1 MRKITLTLPD
11 GSKMEPP
18 AGRNLWE
25 VSRAP
30 GSGAHGLVLA
40 AKLDNRLC
48 PLDVVPDRS
57 ARLEWVTY
65 SDKPGLE
72 IYQRSASFILNMA
85 VAELYHNTRLVIGH
99 SISNGFYYD
108 FYCGIPVTQELL
120 NEITAKMHEIIA
132 GDLPFKRLLLPR
144 AEAVRY
150 FAGRAMGDSQRLV
163 ENSAIEQVQIY
174 ENGHF
179 ANIEIYPLA
188 FSSGAVSRF
197 ELKTYSPGF
206 VILFPEPDDFTVNSH
221 IGKTRKLFQI
231 YQESKNWGKILG
243 VSDVGR
249 LDQIIAK
256 NGISEIIKVAESLH
270 EKKIARI
277 ADTVSARREE
287 LRLVLI
293 AGPSASGKTTFS
305 KRLATQLQVNGI
317 RPLALSMDNYFVDRE
332 SCPRDERNELDFEA
346 LGALDLELFNRHLA
360 DLLEGREVA
369 VPHFDFETGCRRRE
383 HNNLWLED
391 DQILVVEGIHALN
404 PKISASVPE
413 RNKFRIYVSALTQ
426 LTVNDHSRISTT
438 DTRILRRLVRD
449 SRFRNYS
456 ADQTLKRFPSVIRG
470 ERRNTFPFQESAD
483 AMFNS
488 SLVYELAVLRDLAV
502 PLLEIIPADNETYTE
517 AQRLLTFLMLF
528 RPVTAD
534 EVPPTSILREFI
546 GGSSFHY

>member
-1 MRKITLTLPD
+1 MRKITLTLAD
-11 GSKMEPP
+11 GNKIETTPGKSLQE
-18 AGRNLWE
+18 L
-25 VSRAP
+25 SRSH
-30 GSGAHGLVLA
+30 GSGAQGLVLA
-40 AKLDNRLC
+40 AKLDNELC
-48 PLDVVPDRS
+48 PLDMVPDAA

-65 SDKPGLE
+65 TDKPGLE
-72 IYQRSASFILNMA
+72 IYQRSACFILNMA
-85 VAELYHNTRLVIGH
+85 VAETAHNTRLVIGH

-108 FYCGIPVTQELL
+108 FFCGIPITQEVL
-120 NEITAKMHEIIA
+120 NGITAKMREII
-132 GDLPFKRLLLPR
+132 GRDLPFMRRVLPR
-144 AEAVRY
+144 AEAIQY
-150 FAGRAMGDSQRLV
+150 FADRAMSDSRRLV
-163 ENSAIEQVQIY
+163 ENSTIDQVQVY
-174 ENGHF
+174 ENGRF

-188 FSSGAVSRF
+188 YSTGAVSRF

-206 VILFPEPDDFTVNSH
+206 VILFPEQENFTVTNH

-256 NGISEIIKVAESLH
+256 NGISEIIKVAEGLH

-277 ADTVSARREE
+277 ADTITSKKED
-287 LRLVLI
+287 LRLVLV

-332 SCPRDERNELDFEA
+332 SCPRDERGELDFEA
-346 LGALDLELFNRHLA
+346 LGALDLDLFNRHLA
-360 DLLEGREVA
+360 DLLDGREVA
-369 VPHFDFETGCRRRE
+369 VPRFHFETGSRKNER
-383 HNNLWLED
+383 HNLWLED

-404 PKISASVPE
+404 PKISATVAE
-413 RNKFRIYVSALTQ
+413 RHKFRIYVSALTQ
-426 LTVNDHSRISTT
+426 LTINDHSRISTT

-449 SRFRNYS
+449 SSFRNYKG
-456 ADQTLKRFPSVIRG
+456 DQTLKRFPSVIRG

-488 SLVYELAVLRDLAV
+488 WLVYELAVLKDLAV
-502 PLLEIIPADNETYTE
+502 PLLQNIAANDETYTE
-517 AQRLLTFLMLF
+517 ARRLLMFLMLF
-528 RPVTAD
+528 QPVAAD
-534 EVPPTSILREFI
+534 GVPPTSILREFI

>member
-1 MRKITLTLPD
+1 MRKITLSLPD
-11 GSKMEPP
+11 GSQIET
-18 AGRNLWE
+18 ASGRSLQE
-25 VSRAP
+25 IACDP
-30 GSGAHGLVLA
+30 GSGARGLVLA

-48 PLDVVPDRS
+48 PLDSAAEGS
-57 ARLEWVTY
+57 ARLEWITY
-65 SDKPGLE
+65 ADKPGLE

-85 VAELYHNTRLVIGH
+85 VAEMSHNNRLVIGH

-108 FYCGIPVTQELL
+108 FYCGIPITQELL
-120 NEITAKMHEIIA
+120 NGITAKMREIIA
-132 GDLPFKRLLLPR
+132 ADLPFRRLLLPR
-144 AEAVRY
+144 AEAIRY
-150 FAGRAMGDSQRLV
+150 FAGRAMSDSRRLV
-163 ENSAIEQVQIY
+163 ENSSIDQVQVY
-174 ENGHF
+174 EGGRF

-188 FSSGAVSRF
+188 YSTGAVSRF

-206 VILFPEPDDFTVNSH
+206 VILFPEQEDFKVTSH

-249 LDQIIAK
+249 LDQVIAR
-256 NGISEIIKVAESLH
+256 NGISEIIKVAEGLH

-277 ADTVSARREE
+277 ADSITAKKED
-287 LRLVLI
+287 LRLVLV

-332 SCPRDERNELDFEA
+332 SCPRDERGELDFEA
-346 LGALDLELFNRHLA
+346 LDALDLGLFNRHLA
-360 DLLEGREVA
+360 DLLDGREVE
-369 VPHFDFETGCRRRE
+369 VPRFDFETGCRRSE
-383 HNNLWLED
+383 HRNLWLED

-413 RNKFRIYVSALTQ
+413 RHKFRVYVSALTQ
-426 LTVNDHSRISTT
+426 LTINDHSRISTT

-449 SRFRNYS
+449 CSFRNYS
-456 ADQTLKRFPSVIRG
+456 AAQTLKRFPSVIRG
-470 ERRNTFPFQESAD
+470 ERRNTFPFQETAD

-488 SLVYELAVLRDLAV
+488 WLVYEMAVLKDLAV
-502 PLLEIIPADNETYTE
+502 PLLEKIAPADETYTE
-517 AQRLLTFLMLF
+517 AQRLLQFLMLF
-528 RPVTAD
+528 QPVAAD

-546 GGSSFHY
+546 GGSSFQY

>member
-1 MRKITLTLPD
+1 MRKIILALSD
-11 GSKMEPP
+11 GSNIETPS
-18 AGRNLWE
+18 GRSLWE
-25 VSRAP
+25 ISRAI

-85 VAELYHNTRLVIGH
+85 VAEMAHNTRLVIGH

-108 FYCGIPVTQELL
+108 FYCGIPVTQEVL
-120 NEITAKMHEIIA
+120 NGITAKMREIITL
-132 GDLPFKRLLLPR
+132 DLPFKRLQLPR
-144 AEAVRY
+144 NEAIQY
-150 FAGRAMGDSQRLV
+150 FAGRAMSDSRRLV
-163 ENSAIEQVQIY
+163 ENSDIDQVQVY
-174 ENGHF
+174 ENGRF

-188 FSSGAVSRF
+188 YSTGAVSRF

-206 VILFPEPDDFTVNSH
+206 VILFPEPEDFTLNTH

-277 ADTVSARREE
+277 ADTITAKKED

-305 KRLATQLQVNGI
+305 KRLATQLQANGI
-317 RPLALSMDNYFVDRE
+317 RPLALSMDNYFIDRE
-332 SCPRDERNELDFEA
+332 SCPRDEGGELDFEA
-346 LGALDLELFNRHLA
+346 LDALDLNLFNRHLA

-369 VPHFDFETGCRRRE
+369 VPMFHFETGSRKSE
-383 HNNLWLED
+383 HQHLWLED

-449 SRFRNYS
+449 SRFRNYNG
-456 ADQTLKRFPSVIRG
+456 DQTLKRFPSVIRG
-470 ERRNTFPFQESAD
+470 ERRNTFPFQETAD
-483 AMFNS
+483 TMFNS
-488 SLVYELAVLRDLAV
+488 ALVYELAVLRDLAV
-502 PLLEIIPADNETYTE
+502 PLLESIPAEAETYTE

-528 RPVTAD
+528 RPVAAD

>member
-1 MRKITLTLPD
+1 MRKITLSLPD
-11 GSKMEPP
+11 GSKIET
-18 AGRNLWE
+18 ASGRSLQEISGDQN
-25 VSRAP
+25 
-30 GSGAHGLVLA
+30 SGARGLVLA
-40 AKLDNRLC
+40 AKLDNELC
-48 PLDVVPDRS
+48 PLDTVPDRS
-57 ARLEWVTY
+57 AGLEWVTY

-72 IYQRSASFILNMA
+72 IYQRSACFILNMA
-85 VAELYHNTRLVIGH
+85 VAEMAHNTRLVIGH

-108 FYCGIPVTQELL
+108 FYCGIPVTQEVL
-120 NEITAKMHEIIA
+120 NGITAKMREII
-132 GDLPFKRLLLPR
+132 GRDLPFKRLQLPR
-144 AEAVRY
+144 DEAVRY
-150 FAGRAMGDSQRLV
+150 FAGRAMSDSQRLV
-163 ENSAIEQVQIY
+163 ENSTIDRVQVY
-174 ENGHF
+174 EGGRF

-188 FSSGAVSRF
+188 YSTGAVSRF

-206 VILFPEPDDFTVNSH
+206 VILFPEQEDFTVNGH

-249 LDQIIAK
+249 LDQIVTK

-277 ADTVSARREE
+277 ADTITSKKED

-305 KRLATQLQVNGI
+305 KRLATQLQANGI
-317 RPLALSMDNYFVDRE
+317 RPLALSMDNYFVDRD
-332 SCPRDERNELDFEA
+332 SCPRDEGGELDFEA
-346 LGALDLELFNRHLA
+346 LDALDLDLFNRHLA
-360 DLLEGREVA
+360 DLLDGREVA
-369 VPHFDFETGCRRRE
+369 VPRFHFETGSRRSERQ
-383 HNNLWLED
+383 NLWLED

-426 LTVNDHSRISTT
+426 LTINDHSRISTT

-449 SRFRNYS
+449 SRFRNYNG
-456 ADQTLKRFPSVIRG
+456 DQTLKRFPSVIRG
-470 ERRNTFPFQESAD
+470 ERRNTFPFQETAD

-488 SLVYELAVLRDLAV
+488 ALVYELAVLKDLAV
-502 PLLEIIPADNETYTE
+502 SLLEKITPKDETYTE
-517 AQRLLTFLMLF
+517 ARRLLMFLMLF
-528 RPVTAD
+528 QPVAAD

>member
-1 MRKITLTLPD
+1 MRKIILTQGDGNKIETLP
-11 GSKMEPP
+11 
-18 AGRNLWE
+18 GRSLQE
-25 VSRAP
+25 ISRAH
-30 GSGAHGLVLA
+30 GSGAQGLVLA
-40 AKLDNRLC
+40 AKLDGRLC
-48 PLDVVPDRS
+48 PLDTVPDRS

-108 FYCGIPVTQELL
+108 FYCGIPITQELL
-120 NEITAKMHEIIA
+120 NGITAKMREII
-132 GDLPFKRLLLPR
+132 GRDLPFKRLLLPR
-144 AEAVRY
+144 SEAIQY
-150 FAGRAMGDSQRLV
+150 LAGRAMSDSRRLV
-163 ENSAIEQVQIY
+163 ENSSIDQVQIY
-174 ENGHF
+174 ENGRF

-188 FSSGAVSRF
+188 YSSGAVSRF

-206 VILFPEPDDFTVNSH
+206 VILFPEQENFTVNSH

-256 NGISEIIKVAESLH
+256 GGISEIIKVAEGLH

-277 ADTVSARREE
+277 ADTITSKKEE

-305 KRLATQLQVNGI
+305 KRLAAQLQVNGI

-332 SCPRDERNELDFEA
+332 SCPRDQRGELDFEA
-346 LGALDLELFNRHLA
+346 LDALDLDLFNRHLA
-360 DLLEGREVA
+360 DLLEGREVG
-369 VPHFDFETGCRRRE
+369 VPRFDFETGCRESE
-383 HNNLWLED
+383 HRNLWLED

-413 RNKFRIYVSALTQ
+413 RNKFRLYVSALTQ
-426 LTVNDHSRISTT
+426 LTINDHSRISTT
-438 DTRILRRLVRD
+438 DTRVLRRLVRD
-449 SRFRNYS
+449 SSFRNYN
-456 ADQTLKRFPSVIRG
+456 AAQTLKRFPSVIRG

-483 AMFNS
+483 VMFNS
-488 SLVYELAVLRDLAV
+488 SLVYELAVLKDLAL
-502 PLLEIIPADNETYTE
+502 PLLEMIPAGDETYTE
-517 AQRLLTFLMLF
+517 ARRLLMFLMLF
-528 RPVTAD
+528 QPVAAD

>member
-1 MRKITLTLPD
+1 MSKIVLTLPD
-11 GSKMEPP
+11 GKQINAA
-18 AGRNLWE
+18 AGKNLFE
-25 VSRAP
+25 LSH
-30 GSGAHGLVLA
+30 GSSGLILA
-40 AKLDNRLC
+40 AKFDGRLT
-48 PLDVVPDRS
+48 PLDTVPDRS
-57 ARLEWVTY
+57 ARLQWVTY

-85 VAELYHNTRLVIGH
+85 VAELYHNIRLVIGH

-120 NEITAKMHEIIA
+120 NEITAKMREII
-132 GDLPFKRLLLPR
+132 GRDLPFQHRLLPR
-144 AEAVRY
+144 EQAIRY
-150 FAGRAMGDSQRLV
+150 FADRAMSDSRRLV
-163 ENSAIEQVQIY
+163 ENSSIDQVQVY
-174 ENGHF
+174 ENGRF

-188 FSSGAVSRF
+188 YSSGAVSRF

-206 VILFPEPDDFTVNSH
+206 VILFPEQEDFTVNSH

-256 NGISEIIKVAESLH
+256 GGISEIIKVAESLH

-277 ADTVSARREE
+277 ADTITSKKED

-305 KRLATQLQVNGI
+305 KRLSTQLQVNGI
-317 RPLALSMDNYFVDRE
+317 RPLALSMDNYFVDRQ
-332 SCPRDERNELDFEA
+332 SCPRDEQGELDFEA
-346 LGALDLELFNRHLA
+346 LDALDLDLFNSHLA

-369 VPHFDFETGCRRRE
+369 VPSFHFETGSRKSERR
-383 HNNLWLED
+383 NLWLED

-413 RNKFRIYVSALTQ
+413 HHKFRIYVSALTQ
-426 LTVNDHSRISTT
+426 LTINDHSRISTT

-449 SRFRNYS
+449 CSFRNYS
-456 ADQTLKRFPSVIRG
+456 AAQTLKRFPSVIRG
-470 ERRNTFPFQESAD
+470 ERRNTFPFQETAD

-488 SLVYELAVLRDLAV
+488 WLVYELAVLKDLAL
-502 PLLEIIPADNETYTE
+502 PLLEKITADDETYTE
-517 AQRLLTFLMLF
+517 AQRLLKFLMLF
-528 RPVTAD
+528 QLVAAD